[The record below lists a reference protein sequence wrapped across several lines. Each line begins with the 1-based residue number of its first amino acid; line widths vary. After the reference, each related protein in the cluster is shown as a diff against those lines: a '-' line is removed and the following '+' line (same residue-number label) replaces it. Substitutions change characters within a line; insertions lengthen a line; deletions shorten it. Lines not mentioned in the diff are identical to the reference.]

1 MSDIYRGKD
10 PKDIPIY
17 TSVQAARYLGVPYAT
32 VCSWIYG
39 RHYKTEAGRKKSK
52 PIIKLPN
59 PEFSELS
66 FTNLIEIH
74 VLRSIRTAHKISL
87 YKIRR
92 AVGYLEQNYG
102 AEHPLARIDLHTD
115 GLDIFVDILGEILNV
130 SQRSDDKSQMLLRAV
145 IEAHLKRIERGEDHV
160 ARRLYP
166 YTRKSGEGPK
176 TVLIDPRISFGRP
189 VIAGTGIPTAIVA
202 DRLKAGDSIEDLVQ
216 DYQCDREKIEEAL
229 RFEMNAA

>member
-1 MSDIYRGKD
+1 MSNIYKGKD
-10 PKDIPIY
+10 PKDIPTY
-17 TSVQAARYLGVPYAT
+17 TSMQAAHYLGLPYAT

-39 RHYKTEAGRKKSK
+39 RYYKTESGRKKSE

-74 VLRSIRTAHKISL
+74 VLRSIRTSHKISL
-87 YKIRR
+87 EKIRR
-92 AVGYLEQNYG
+92 AVGYLEQRYD

-115 GLDIFVDILGEILNV
+115 GLDLFVEILGEILNV
-130 SQRSDDKSQMLLRAV
+130 SQRDTGQMFFREA
-145 IEAHLKRIERGEDHV
+145 IEAHLRRIERDENHI

-166 YTRKSGEGPK
+166 YTRKSVEGPK

-202 DRLKAGDSIEDLVQ
+202 DRLKAGDSIEDLAQ
-216 DYQCDREKIEEAL
+216 DYRCDREKIEEAL

>member
-1 MSDIYRGKD
+1 MSGIYRGID

-17 TSVQAARYLGVPYAT
+17 TSIQAARYLGVPYAT

-39 RHYKTEAGRKKSK
+39 RHYETESGRKKSE

-59 PEFSELS
+59 PKFSELS

-74 VLRSIRTAHKISL
+74 VLRSIRTSHRVSL
-87 YKIRR
+87 DKIRR
-92 AVGYLEQNYG
+92 AVRYLEQKHGKEN
-102 AEHPLARIDLHTD
+102 PLARIDLHTD
-115 GLDIFVDILGEILNV
+115 GLDLFVDILGEILNI
-130 SQRSDDKSQMLLRAV
+130 SQRADDERQMLLRAV
-145 IEAHLKRIERGEDHV
+145 IEEHLKRIERDENHV
-160 ARRLYP
+160 AKRLYP
-166 YTRKSGEGPK
+166 YTRKSVEGPK

-202 DRLKAGDSIEDLVQ
+202 DRLKAGDSVEDLAR

>member
-1 MSDIYRGKD
+1 MSDIYTGKD
-10 PKDIPIY
+10 PKDIPTY
-17 TSVQAARYLGVPYAT
+17 TSMQAARYLGLPYAT
-32 VCSWIYG
+32 VCSWVYG
-39 RHYKTEAGRKKSK
+39 RYYKTESGRKKTE

-74 VLRSIRTAHKISL
+74 VLRSIRTSHKVSL
-87 YKIRR
+87 EKIRR
-92 AVGYLEQNYG
+92 AVKYLEQRYD

-115 GLDIFVDILGEILNV
+115 GLDLFVEILGEILNV
-130 SQRSDDKSQMLLRAV
+130 SQHGDVRQMFFREA
-145 IEAHLKRIERGEDHV
+145 IEAHLRRIERDENHI

-166 YTRKSGEGPK
+166 YTRQSIEGPK

-189 VIAGTGIPTAIVA
+189 IIAGTGIPTEIVA
-202 DRLKAGDSIEDLVQ
+202 DRLKAGDSIEDLAQ